1 MKRFLALI
9 LISIIGPIVMGTT
22 AASRADDLPVL
33 TVYTYSSF
41 ISDWGPGPAVKK
53 AFEAECACKLNF
65 VAVEDGVVLLSRL
78 RLEGASSPADV
89 VLGIDTNLTAEAA
102 ATGLFAPHNMDL
114 SALQLPIAWHD
125 ADFVPYDFGYFAFVY
140 DSTKL
145 KNPPHSLADLVGG
158 ASNDKILIED
168 PRSSTPGLGLLLW
181 IKQVYGDQAG
191 AVWQKLKP
199 RILTVSKSW
208 DEAYGLFLKGEAP
221 LVLSYTTSPAYHII
235 EEKKTQYA
243 AAEFPEG
250 QYMQVEVAGITAHA
264 RHPELARKFLAFMV
278 SKKFQDVIPETNWM
292 FPVTPVT
299 GGLPAAFP
307 ALPKKTLMIAP
318 EDIAAHRKAWIDE
331 WLAAMSG

>member
-1 MKRFLALI
+1 MSMKRLLTLILFSILALA
-9 LISIIGPIVMGTT
+9 GP
-22 AASRADDLPVL
+22 ARSASAGDLPVL

-53 AFEAECACKLNF
+53 AFEAECACTLNF
-65 VAVEDGVVLLSRL
+65 VGVEDGVVLLSRL
-78 RLEGASSPADV
+78 RLEGTSSPADV
-89 VLGIDTNLTAEAA
+89 VLGLDTNLTAEAA

-145 KNPPHSLADLVGG
+145 KNPPRSLADLVAGN
-158 ASNDKILIED
+158 ASDKILIED

-181 IKQVYGDQAG
+181 IKQVYGDQAA

-250 QYMQVEVAGITAHA
+250 QYLQVEVAGITAHA
-264 RHPELARKFLAFMV
+264 KHPDLARKFLAFMV
-278 SKKFQDVIPETNWM
+278 SSKFQDVIPETNWM
-292 FPVTPVT
+292 FPVSKVT
-299 GGLPAAFP
+299 GGLPSAFP
-307 ALPKKTLMIAP
+307 SLPKKSLMIAP

>member
-1 MKRFLALI
+1 MKQFLALI
-9 LISIIGPIVMGTT
+9 LISIIRPIVMGTT
-22 AASRADDLPVL
+22 GAARADDLPVL

-41 ISDWGPGPAVKK
+41 VSDWGPGPAVKK

-78 RLEGASSPADV
+78 RLEGSSSPADV
-89 VLGIDTNLTAEAA
+89 VLGLDTNLTAEAA

-145 KNPPHSLADLVGG
+145 KNPPHSLADLVDG
-158 ASNDKILIED
+158 AGNDKILIED

-181 IKQVYGDQAG
+181 IKQVYGDQAA

-264 RHPELARKFLAFMV
+264 RQPGLARKFLAFMV
-278 SKKFQDVIPETNWM
+278 SKEFQDVIPETNWM
-292 FPVTPVT
+292 FPVTAVT
-299 GGLPAAFP
+299 GGLPSAFP
-307 ALPKKTLMIAP
+307 DLPKKTLVIAP

-331 WLAAMSG
+331 WLAAMSQ

>member
-1 MKRFLALI
+1 MSMLRFFATI
-9 LISIIGPIVMGTT
+9 LFSIIGL
-22 AASRADDLPVL
+22 ASADAQAGDPPVL

-41 ISDWGPGPAVKK
+41 VSDWGPGPVIKK

-65 VAVEDGVVLLSRL
+65 VTTEDGVVLLSRL

-89 VLGIDTNLTAEAA
+89 VLGLDTNLTAEAA
-102 ATGLFAPHNMDL
+102 ATGLFTPHGMDL
-114 SALQLPIAWHD
+114 GALQLPFAWRD

-140 DSTKL
+140 DSTKV
-145 KNPPHSLADLVGG
+145 KNPPRSLADLVGG
-158 ASNDKILIED
+158 STSDKILIED

-181 IKQVYGDQAG
+181 IKQVYGDQAP
-191 AVWQKLKP
+191 AVWRKLKP

-243 AAEFPEG
+243 AADFPEG
-250 QYMQVEVAGITAHA
+250 QYLQVEVAGVTAHA
-264 RHPELARKFLAFMV
+264 PHPELAHKFLAFMV
-278 SKKFQDVIPETNWM
+278 TSKFQNVIPTTNWM

-299 GGLPAAFP
+299 GGLPSGFP
-307 ALPKKTLMIAP
+307 SLPKKSLMIAP
-318 EDIAAHRKAWIDE
+318 EDVAAHRKAWVDE
-331 WLAAMSG
+331 WLAAMSQ

>member
-1 MKRFLALI
+1 MKRLLTLILFSILALA
-9 LISIIGPIVMGTT
+9 GPVRS
-22 AASRADDLPVL
+22 ASAGDLPVL

-53 AFEAECACKLNF
+53 TFEAECACTLNL
-65 VAVEDGVVLLSRL
+65 VGVEDGVVLLSRL

-89 VLGIDTNLTAEAA
+89 VLGLDTNLTAEAA

-145 KNPPHSLADLVGG
+145 KNPPRSLADLVAGS
-158 ASNDKILIED
+158 ASDKILIED

-181 IKQVYGDQAG
+181 IKQVYGDQAA

-250 QYMQVEVAGITAHA
+250 QYLQVEVAGITAHA
-264 RHPELARKFLAFMV
+264 PHPELARKFLAFMV
-278 SKKFQDVIPETNWM
+278 SSKFQDVIPETNWM
-292 FPVTPVT
+292 FPVTKVT
-299 GGLPAAFP
+299 GGLPSAFP
-307 ALPKKTLMIAP
+307 SLPKKSLMMAP

>member
-1 MKRFLALI
+1 MSMQRFLATI
-9 LISIIGPIVMGTT
+9 LFSIIGL
-22 AASRADDLPVL
+22 ASAGAQAGDPPVL

-41 ISDWGPGPAVKK
+41 VSDWGPGPAIKK

-65 VAVEDGVVLLSRL
+65 VATEDGVVLLSRL
-78 RLEGASSPADV
+78 RLEGAASPADV
-89 VLGIDTNLTAEAA
+89 VLGLDTNLTAEAA
-102 ATGLFAPHNMDL
+102 ATGLFAPHGMDL
-114 SALQLPIAWHD
+114 SALQLPFAWRD

-145 KNPPHSLADLVGG
+145 KTPPRSLADLVGG
-158 ASNDKILIED
+158 SASDKILIED

-181 IKQVYGDQAG
+181 IKQVYGDQAP
-191 AVWQKLKP
+191 AVWRKLKP

-243 AAEFPEG
+243 AADFPEG
-250 QYMQVEVAGITAHA
+250 QYLQVEVAGVTAHA
-264 RHPELARKFLAFMV
+264 PHPELAHKFLAFMV
-278 SKKFQDVIPETNWM
+278 SPEFQDVIPTTNWM

-299 GGLPAAFP
+299 GGLPSAFP
-307 ALPKKTLMIAP
+307 SLPKKSLMVAP
-318 EDIAAHRKAWIDE
+318 EDVAAHRKAWVDE
-331 WLAAMSG
+331 WLAAMSE

>member
-1 MKRFLALI
+1 MKRLLTLILFSILALA
-9 LISIIGPIVMGTT
+9 GPVRSAWAG
-22 AASRADDLPVL
+22 DLPVL

-53 AFEAECACKLNF
+53 AFEAECACTLNF
-65 VAVEDGVVLLSRL
+65 VGVEDGVVLLSRL
-78 RLEGASSPADV
+78 RLEGTSSPADV
-89 VLGIDTNLTAEAA
+89 VLGLDTNLTAEAA

-145 KNPPHSLADLVGG
+145 KNPPRSLADLVAGN
-158 ASNDKILIED
+158 ASDKILIED

-181 IKQVYGDQAG
+181 IKQVYGDQAA

-235 EEKKTQYA
+235 VEKKTQYA

-250 QYMQVEVAGITAHA
+250 QYLQVEVAGITAHA
-264 RHPELARKFLAFMV
+264 AHPELARKFLAFMV
-278 SKKFQDVIPETNWM
+278 SSKFQDVIPETNWM
-292 FPVTPVT
+292 FPVSKVT
-299 GGLPAAFP
+299 GGLPSAFP
-307 ALPKKTLMIAP
+307 SLPKKSLMIAP

>member
-1 MKRFLALI
+1 MSMQRFFAII
-9 LISIIGPIVMGTT
+9 LFSIIGL
-22 AASRADDLPVL
+22 ASADAQAGDPPVL

-41 ISDWGPGPAVKK
+41 VSDWGPGPAIKK

-65 VAVEDGVVLLSRL
+65 VATEDGVVLLSRL

-89 VLGIDTNLTAEAA
+89 VLGLDTNLTAEAA
-102 ATGLFAPHNMDL
+102 ATGLFAPHGMDL
-114 SALQLPIAWHD
+114 GALRLPFAWRD

-140 DSTKL
+140 DSTKV
-145 KNPPHSLADLVGG
+145 KNPPRSLADLVGG
-158 ASNDKILIED
+158 STSDKILIED

-181 IKQVYGDQAG
+181 IKQVYGDQAP
-191 AVWQKLKP
+191 AVWRKLKP

-243 AAEFPEG
+243 AADFPEG
-250 QYMQVEVAGITAHA
+250 QYLQVEVAGVTAHA
-264 RHPELARKFLAFMV
+264 PHPELAHKFLAFMV
-278 SKKFQDVIPETNWM
+278 TSKFQNVIPTTNWM

-299 GGLPAAFP
+299 GGLPSAFP
-307 ALPKKTLMIAP
+307 SLPKKSLMIAP
-318 EDIAAHRKAWIDE
+318 EDVAAHRKAWVDE
-331 WLAAMSG
+331 WLAAMSE

>member
-1 MKRFLALI
+1 MSMQRFLALI
-9 LISIIGPIVMGTT
+9 LFSIIGL
-22 AASRADDLPVL
+22 ASASAVADDLPIL
-33 TVYTYSSF
+33 TIYTYSSF

-53 AFEAECACKLNF
+53 AFEAECACRLNF
-65 VAVEDGVVLLSRL
+65 VAAEDGVVLLSRL
-78 RLEGASSPADV
+78 RLEGASSPADI

-102 ATGLFAPHNMDL
+102 ATGLFAPHGMDL
-114 SALQLPIAWHD
+114 SGLQLPIAWRD
-125 ADFVPYDFGYFAFVY
+125 ATFVPYDYGYFAFVY

-145 KNPPHSLADLVGG
+145 KNPPRSLADLVDGG
-158 ASNDKILIED
+158 STDKILIED

-181 IKQVYGDQAG
+181 IKQVYGDQAA

-250 QYMQVEVAGITAHA
+250 QYLQVEVAGITAHA
-264 RHPELARKFLAFMV
+264 KHAELARKFLAFMV
-278 SKKFQDVIPETNWM
+278 SSKFQDVIPETNWM
-292 FPVTPVT
+292 FPVSKVT
-299 GGLPAAFP
+299 GGLPSAFP
-307 ALPKKTLMIAP
+307 SLPKKSLMIAP

>member
-1 MKRFLALI
+1 MSMQRILAFI
-9 LISIIGPIVMGTT
+9 LFSIFGM
-22 AASRADDLPVL
+22 ASTGASADEPPML

-41 ISDWGPGPAVKK
+41 TSDWGPGPAIKK

-78 RLEGASSPADV
+78 RLEGAASPADV
-89 VLGIDTNLTAEAA
+89 VLGLDTNLTAEAA
-102 ATGLFAPHNMDL
+102 ATGLFSPHGMDL
-114 SALQLPIAWHD
+114 SGLQLPIAWRD
-125 ADFVPYDFGYFAFVY
+125 KTFVPYDFGYFAFVY

-145 KNPPHSLADLVGG
+145 KNPPRSLADLVGG
-158 ASNDKILIED
+158 AASDKILIED

-181 IKQVYGDQAG
+181 IKQVYGDQAPTI
-191 AVWQKLKP
+191 WRKLKP
-199 RILTVSKSW
+199 RILTISKSW

-243 AAEFPEG
+243 AAAFPEG
-250 QYMQVEVAGITAHA
+250 QYLQIEVAGVTAHA
-264 RHPELARKFLAFMV
+264 PHPELARKFLAFMV
-278 SKKFQDVIPETNWM
+278 TSKFQDVIPTTNWM

-307 ALPKKTLMIAP
+307 SIPAKSLAIAP
-318 EDIAAHRKAWIDE
+318 EDVAAHRKAWIDE
-331 WLAAMSG
+331 WLAAMSE

>member
-1 MKRFLALI
+1 MQRFFAII
-9 LISIIGPIVMGTT
+9 LFSIIGL
-22 AASRADDLPVL
+22 ASADAQAGDPPVL

-41 ISDWGPGPAVKK
+41 VSDWGPGPAIKK

-65 VAVEDGVVLLSRL
+65 VATEDGVVLLSRL

-89 VLGIDTNLTAEAA
+89 VLGLDTNLTAEAA
-102 ATGLFAPHNMDL
+102 ATGLFAPHGMDL
-114 SALQLPIAWHD
+114 GALRLPFAWRD

-140 DSTKL
+140 DSTKV
-145 KNPPHSLADLVGG
+145 KNPPRSLADLVGG
-158 ASNDKILIED
+158 STSDKILIED

-181 IKQVYGDQAG
+181 IKQVYGDQAP
-191 AVWQKLKP
+191 AVWRKLKP

-243 AAEFPEG
+243 AADFPEG
-250 QYMQVEVAGITAHA
+250 QYLQVEVAGVTAHA
-264 RHPELARKFLAFMV
+264 PHPELAHKFLAFMV
-278 SKKFQDVIPETNWM
+278 SSKFQNVIPTTNWM

-299 GGLPAAFP
+299 GGLPSAFP
-307 ALPKKTLMIAP
+307 SLPKKSLMIAP
-318 EDIAAHRKAWIDE
+318 EDVAAHRKAWVDE
-331 WLAAMSG
+331 WLAAMSE

>member
-1 MKRFLALI
+1 MSMQRFFAII
-9 LISIIGPIVMGTT
+9 LFSIIGL
-22 AASRADDLPVL
+22 ASADAQAGDPPVL

-41 ISDWGPGPAVKK
+41 VSDWGPGPAIKK

-65 VAVEDGVVLLSRL
+65 VATEDGVVLLSRL

-89 VLGIDTNLTAEAA
+89 VLGLDTNLTAEAA
-102 ATGLFAPHNMDL
+102 ATGLFAPHGMDL
-114 SALQLPIAWHD
+114 GALRLPFAWRD

-140 DSTKL
+140 DSTKV
-145 KNPPHSLADLVGG
+145 KNPPRSLADLVGG
-158 ASNDKILIED
+158 STSDKILIED

-181 IKQVYGDQAG
+181 IKQVYGDQAP
-191 AVWQKLKP
+191 AVWRKLKP

-243 AAEFPEG
+243 AADFPEG
-250 QYMQVEVAGITAHA
+250 QYLQVEVAGVTAHA
-264 RHPELARKFLAFMV
+264 PHPELAHKFLAFMV
-278 SKKFQDVIPETNWM
+278 SSKFQNVIPTTNWM

-299 GGLPAAFP
+299 GGLPSAFP
-307 ALPKKTLMIAP
+307 SLPKKSLMIAP
-318 EDIAAHRKAWIDE
+318 EDVAAHRKAWVDE
-331 WLAAMSG
+331 WLAAMSE